1 MRLATLRITLL
12 AVLVAALPFSS
23 QAEGMFGS
31 SKEKRFWSWF
41 QKSEDRLFHFERDQE
56 AIFDELS
63 RQMAAVDPNLTF
75 EFSPVLEDGRRE
87 FVISA
92 GGIKDSFPAVEALA
106 AKAPALPRWTWVKFR
121 PRRGFAVAMRLD
133 DQEISTDQVRYVM
146 FKDGDLIG
154 LLLFIEGFN
163 DTQKTAFHQIGYL
176 FLDHFLGEF
185 DVETRVGFIEISSND
200 NEYFSQ
206 SRPLADLPEQFDAY
220 FSEQRKSYH

>member
-1 MRLATLRITLL
+1 MRVMLRTAFLVLLLATLP
-12 AVLVAALPFSS
+12 LPSE
-23 QAEGMFGS
+23 AEEMFGS

-41 QKSEDRLFHFERDQE
+41 QKNEDRLFHFERDQE

-63 RQMAAVDPNLTF
+63 RRMAAVDSNLTF
-75 EFSPVLEDGRRE
+75 EFSPVFEDGRRE

-106 AKAPALPRWTWVKFR
+106 AKAPALPRWIWVKFR
-121 PRRGFAVAMRLD
+121 PRRGFAIAIRLGE
-133 DQEISTDQVRYVM
+133 QEISTDQVRYVM
-146 FKDGDLIG
+146 SEDGDLAG
-154 LLLFIEGFN
+154 LQLFIEGF
-163 DTQKTAFHQIGYL
+163 DEDQATAFHQIGYL

-200 NEYFSQ
+200 NENFPQ

-220 FSEQRKSYH
+220 FSEQRKGYH